1 MPKVIS
7 KDGTPIAF
15 DQTGAGPAIILVGGA
30 FQYRAF
36 DPGTTKL
43 AAILAE
49 HFTVFHY
56 DRRGR
61 GDSGDTHPY
70 AVERE
75 IEDIDALIKVAG
87 GSAFVFGMSSGAA
100 LAMNAAI
107 NLGDKVKKLAMYE
120 APYNSDDI
128 AKHAWK
134 EFTKQLGELLAA
146 NRRGDAAALF
156 LKIVGMPANQID
168 GMRQASEWPMFEAIA
183 PTLAYDVAILG
194 EYAAVPIEQAARVS
208 VPTLVMDGSA
218 GLAFMH
224 VTAAAL
230 AKSIPDAI
238 YKTLEGQTHNVA
250 PEALAP
256 LLEEFFA
263 A

>member
-7 KDGTPIAF
+7 KDGTSIAF
-15 DQTGAGPAIILVGGA
+15 DQTGEGPAIILVAGA

-43 AAILAE
+43 AAILAK

-75 IEDIDALIKVAG
+75 IEDIDALIKAAG

-120 APYNSDDI
+120 APYNSDDT

-156 LKIVGMPANQID
+156 
-168 GMRQASEWPMFEAIA
+168 
-183 PTLAYDVAILG
+183 
-194 EYAAVPIEQAARVS
+194 
-208 VPTLVMDGSA
+208 
-218 GLAFMH
+218 
-224 VTAAAL
+224 
-230 AKSIPDAI
+230 
-238 YKTLEGQTHNVA
+238 
-250 PEALAP
+250 
-256 LLEEFFA
+256 
-263 A
+263 